1 MNERKVYCA
10 CCGRDITQRLKFWYG
25 TVEHKEPFCYDCSEK
40 RVKREKKDEKGNHAI
55 RIVNVDSES

>member
-25 TVEHKEPFCYDCSEK
+25 TVEHKEPFCYDCSQK
-40 RVKREKKDEKGNHAI
+40 RVKREKNDDTRREKSKAERGT
-55 RIVNVDSES
+55 R